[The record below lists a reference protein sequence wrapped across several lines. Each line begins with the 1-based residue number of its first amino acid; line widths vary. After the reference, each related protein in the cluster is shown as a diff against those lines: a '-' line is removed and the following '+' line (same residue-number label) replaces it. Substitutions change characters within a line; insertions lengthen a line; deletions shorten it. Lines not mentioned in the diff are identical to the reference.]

1 MTNEELNKALLEKLN
16 REKERY
22 VEWLLSQPLDEILNG
37 AYQYY
42 IMNDVI
48 LYLEDHNLDDEQAQA
63 LLDMESPLY
72 NAFERFEDIP
82 TGHMDH
88 IKVSI
93 ELLANQQIHQKR
105 EQMRELRETPL
116 YHYPSDYARENGEL
130 EAYRASK
137 KANIAC
143 REAIDGVLTERF
155 RGAGLDNPA
164 AAVKEMAD
172 QFGFERVLFVL
183 ANTVRWH
190 SSDRRFSADNRQ
202 WADTIPVFD
211 HENGKDRGRSDYV
224 LRSHP
229 AKANEFITAVR
240 REYLL
245 RQPLTRDEIRTEAW
259 RIFGKLKNAR
269 EPNSPNGTHFMAK
282 ISPDFLARAKQK
294 DRTALLN
301 LLPFQTIAFS
311 PLKGQKG
318 TFALISATENRD
330 AAVTLKRSRAE
341 RKKKNQER

>member
-16 REKERY
+16 DEKQRY
-22 VEWLLSQPLDEILNG
+22 VEWLLSQPLNEILDG

-48 LYLEDHNLDDEQAQA
+48 LFLEDHNLDDEQAQA
-63 LLDMESPLY
+63 LLDMDSPLY

-105 EQMRELRETPL
+105 EQMRELRETPV
-116 YHYPSDYARENGEL
+116 YRYPADYARENGEL

-137 KANIAC
+137 KANITC
-143 REAIDGVLTERF
+143 RETIDNMLTERF

-164 AAVKEMAD
+164 AAVKEVVD

-190 SSDRRFSADNRQ
+190 DMDGRFSADNRQ
-202 WADTIPVFD
+202 WASTISVFD
-211 HENGKDRGRSDYV
+211 HENGADRGRSDYV
-224 LRSHP
+224 LRSH
-229 AKANEFITAVR
+229 AAIADAFITAAR
-240 REYLL
+240 HEYLL
-245 RQPLTRDEIRTEAW
+245 TQPLTRDEIRAEAW
-259 RIFGKLKNAR
+259 RILGELKR
-269 EPNSPNGTHFMAK
+269 PQEPNSPNGTHFMTE
-282 ISPDFLARAKQK
+282 ISPDFLKRAKQK

-311 PLKGQKG
+311 PLKGRKG
-318 TFALISATENRD
+318 TFALISASENRD
-330 AAVTLKRSRAE
+330 AAVTLKKGRAG

>member
-1 MTNEELNKALLEKLN
+1 MTNEELNKVLLEKLN
-16 REKERY
+16 GEKQRY
-22 VEWLLSQPLDEILNG
+22 VDWLLSQPLDEILNG

-63 LLDMESPLY
+63 LLDLESPLY
-72 NAFERFEDIP
+72 NAFEQFEDIP

-93 ELLANQQIHQKR
+93 ELLANQQIHQRR
-105 EQMRELRETPL
+105 EHMRKFRETPV
-116 YHYPSDYARENGEL
+116 YHYPADYARENGEL

-137 KANIAC
+137 KVNISC
-143 REAIDGVLTERF
+143 REAIDAMLTEQF
-155 RGAGLDNPA
+155 RGAGPDNPA

-183 ANTVRWH
+183 ANTVRWY

-229 AKANEFITAVR
+229 VKVDEFITAAR
-240 REYLL
+240 HEYLL
-245 RQPLTRDEIRTEAW
+245 TQPLTRDEIRTEAW

-301 LLPFQTIAFS
+301 FLPFQTISFS
-311 PLKGQKG
+311 PLEGSEG
-318 TFALISATENRD
+318 LFALIFATENRD
-330 AAVTLKRSRAE
+330 AAVTLKRGRAE